1 MTRKQFTFYRSFH
14 ESIGLLPTQ
23 KEQLQA
29 YKVLCEYA
37 LNGKLP
43 KPGELKSSVFEVF
56 SIAQP
61 TLNAAMKRSKRI
73 LSRDKL
79 QQQEKE
85 KEEAK
90 E

>member
-1 MTRKQFTFYRSFH
+1 MTRKQFTFYRSFY
-14 ESIGLLPTQ
+14 ESIQKLPTK

-29 YKVLCEYA
+29 YTCLCEYA

-43 KPGELKSSVFEVF
+43 DEKTIKSSTSAVF
-56 SIAQP
+56 SIMLP

-73 LSRDKL
+73 LNRDKL
-79 QQQEKE
+79 SQQEKE
-85 KEEAK
+85 KEEEK